1 MYKRYSIMFETAQSV
16 KTLDVQ
22 LATVVITVY
31 RDPIFSAHGIASL
44 SPLFEIHDVCDR
56 FLDL

>member
-1 MYKRYSIMFETAQSV
+1 MFETAQSV

-31 RDPIFSAHGIASL
+31 RDSIFSAHGIASL